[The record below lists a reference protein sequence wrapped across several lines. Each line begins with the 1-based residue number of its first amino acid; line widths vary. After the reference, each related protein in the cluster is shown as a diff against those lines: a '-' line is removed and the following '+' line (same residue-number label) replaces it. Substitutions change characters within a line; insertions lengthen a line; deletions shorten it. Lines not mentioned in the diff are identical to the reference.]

1 MKLGTL
7 IKYGV
12 GLGSLCISAWQMPQL
27 MDKFAG
33 GGAGAGN
40 TAGGAAAL
48 LGALN
53 GSGVSGSPA
62 ATNPLLAALGG
73 STPAAQAPGAPPK
86 PAAEPAKPEDFVV
99 FSADGSRMTPAQRE
113 EMLRR
118 AAKAAPLKPG
128 ATKPGATPRALTNS
142 KGKVSS
148 IRSAK
153 GAPNPADQA
162 QIDAQALE
170 DITRQLQA
178 ELQKSGTP

>member
-12 GLGSLCISAWQMPQL
+12 GLASLCISAWQMPQL

-33 GGAGAGN
+33 GGAGNKPGQ
-40 TAGGAAAL
+40 AAAL
-48 LGALN
+48 LSALK
-53 GSGVSGSPA
+53 GSGVSGAPA

-73 STPAAQAPGAPPK
+73 GAPATQAAPAK
-86 PAAEPAKPEDFVV
+86 PAEPAKPEDFVV
-99 FSADGSRMTPAQRE
+99 FSADGSKMTPAQRE
-113 EMLRR
+113 EMLKR

-128 ATKPGATPRALTNS
+128 TTNPPATKAAAPTKS

-148 IRSAK
+148 VRSAK
-153 GAPNPADQA
+153 GAPDPADQA
-162 QIDAQALE
+162 QIDAQAID

-178 ELQKSGTP
+178 ELQKSGKP